1 MAKALVENETAPVD
15 VVPPGRVRD
24 RARDGLRRARRQDQP
39 KEKRSKEASPAR
51 RPSERRYHQ
60 TIRRVDLWSVLNIS
74 ICFYLCALV
83 VVLAA
88 GMVLWWIATTFGAI
102 DSVEKLV
109 GDFIGSDDF
118 ELLSWRIL
126 RGATLIGLVMVCLMV
141 VVTTLGAA
149 FYNLFS
155 ELLGGIEVTVVEDD

>member
-15 VVPPGRVRD
+15 VVPPGRVRE
-24 RARDGLRRARRQDQP
+24 RAREGLRRARRQEQR
-39 KEKRSKEASPAR
+39 KEKGRTAASPGR
-51 RPSERRYHQ
+51 RTSERRYHQ
-60 TIRRVDLWSVLNIS
+60 TIRRVDLWSVLKIS

-83 VVLAA
+83 VVIAA

-141 VVTTLGAA
+141 VTTVLGAA

-155 ELLGGIEVTVVEDD
+155 ELLGGIEITVVEDD